1 MATTSRKVKKQVKDT
16 DFMWSEKTINL
27 VSYIIT
33 YLHLQNIYI
42 LQTSEE
48 SFKKEILVRKQV

>member
-16 DFMWSEKTINL
+16 ELMGSEKSINL
-27 VSYIIT
+27 ISYIIT

-48 SFKKEILVRKQV
+48 RFKKEVLVRYQM

>member
-16 DFMWSEKTINL
+16 ELMWSEKTINL

>member
-16 DFMWSEKTINL
+16 ELMWSEKTINL

-48 SFKKEILVRKQV
+48 SFKKEILVRYQV

>member
-16 DFMWSEKTINL
+16 ELMWSEKTINL
-27 VSYIIT
+27 VYYIIT
-33 YLHLQNIYI
+33 NLHLQNIYI

-48 SFKKEILVRKQV
+48 SFKKKILVRYQV

>member
-16 DFMWSEKTINL
+16 ELMWSEKTINL
-27 VSYIIT
+27 LPYIIT
-33 YLHLQNIYI
+33 YLYLQNIYI
-42 LQTSEE
+42 LQTQR

>member
-16 DFMWSEKTINL
+16 ELVWSEKAINL
-27 VSYIIT
+27 KFYTVT
-33 YLHLQNIYI
+33 YLHLQNIFI

-48 SFKKEILVRKQV
+48 YVKKEVLVRHQM